1 MDFPRVIVNYKT
13 YESGIAEGGIKL
25 ALIMQEKGRG
35 YFGISPQVVDTS
47 LIAKQV
53 NIPVFS
59 QHADPL
65 DVDRATGW
73 ILPRTLARIGVY
85 GVLLNHSEH
94 PMPLGRIRDTI
105 NLSKQYGLKTLV
117 CAESPSQAREIAK
130 LGPDAVAVEPPELI
144 GTKTSVSEAEP
155 GVVTNT
161 VKNIHDINPNILV
174 FVGAGI
180 HTKEDVAQAL
190 KLGAYGVLLASGV
203 MKSDNVEKEIDDL
216 AEGADSGLHK

>member
-1 MDFPRVIVNYKT
+1 MEFPRIVVNYKT
-13 YESGIAEGGIKL
+13 YPSGIAESGIKL
-25 ALIMQEKGRG
+25 ALIMQDKGKDF
-35 YFGISPQVVDTS
+35 FGIAPQVVDTS

-65 DVDRATGW
+65 DKDRATGW
-73 ILPRTLARIGVY
+73 ILPRTLAKIGVY

-94 PMPLGRIRDTI
+94 PMPLGRIKDTI
-105 NLSKQYGLKTLV
+105 NLAKSYGLKTLV

-155 GVVTNT
+155 DVVVKT
-161 VKNIHDINPNILV
+161 VKNIHDVNDNILV

-180 HTKEDVAQAL
+180 HTREDVTQAL

-203 MKSDNVEKEIDDL
+203 MKSDNVEKEIEEL
-216 AEGADSGLHK
+216 AKGAEDALK

>member
-1 MDFPRVIVNYKT
+1 MSFPRVVVNYKT
-13 YESGIAEGGIKL
+13 YKTGIGERGLKL
-25 ALIMQEKGRG
+25 AFTIQERG
-35 YFGISPQVVDTS
+35 GEYFGIAPQVPDTT
-47 LIAKQV
+47 LIARQV
-53 NIPVFS
+53 SIPVFA

-65 DVDRATGW
+65 DEDRETGW
-73 ILPRTLARIGVY
+73 ILPRSLAEVGVY

-105 NLSKQYGLKTLV
+105 LLAKRYGLKTLV

-155 GVVTNT
+155 DVVVNT
-161 VKNIHDINPNILV
+161 VKNIHEVNNSVLV

-180 HTKEDVAQAL
+180 HTREDVTKAIQ
-190 KLGAYGVLLASGV
+190 LGAYGVLLASGV
-203 MKSDNVEKEIDDL
+203 MLSENVEREITEL
-216 AEGADSGLHK
+216 KKGVEEGLK